1 VVVCLEQGADLHMA
15 QLMPLP
21 ITVSWFIKI
30 QIGLAFL
37 VPAYVGTPREE
48 AVKLVC
54 VCVCVCLRVHVHA
67 CACACVCVRAH
78 VCVCVCMRACVCD

>member
-21 ITVSWFIKI
+21 LTVSWFIKI

-37 VPAYVGTPREE
+37 VPAHVGSSGEE

-54 VCVCVCLRVHVHA
+54 VCVCVRVG
-67 CACACVCVRAH
+67 
-78 VCVCVCMRACVCD
+78 VCVCVWVCVTMNSRSGVVQ

>member
-21 ITVSWFIKI
+21 LTVSWFIKI

-37 VPAYVGTPREE
+37 VPAHVGSSGEE

-54 VCVCVCLRVHVHA
+54 VCVCA
-67 CACACVCVRAH
+67 CGCACVC
-78 VCVCVCMRACVCD
+78 MGVCDCEQPEWCGSVKMV

>member
-1 VVVCLEQGADLHMA
+1 MVVCLEQGADLHMA

-21 ITVSWFIKI
+21 LTVSWFIKI

-37 VPAYVGTPREE
+37 VPAHVGSSGEE

-54 VCVCVCLRVHVHA
+54 VCVCVRVG
-67 CACACVCVRAH
+67 
-78 VCVCVCMRACVCD
+78 VCVCVWVCVTMNSRSGVVQ